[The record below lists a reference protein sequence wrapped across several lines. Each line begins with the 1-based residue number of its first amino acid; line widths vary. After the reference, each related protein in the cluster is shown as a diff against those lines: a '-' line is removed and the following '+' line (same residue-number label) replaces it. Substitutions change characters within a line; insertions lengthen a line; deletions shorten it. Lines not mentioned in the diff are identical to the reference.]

1 MAYIPIWKDT
11 EYLYTGQSVTYRV
24 ELNGETIFNGK
35 AFAAPGETVIKINMN
50 RICENYLHNDDIEVL
65 LNGTQTSEVCYTATG
80 AFKVYINGSSIV
92 DEEFLFVYNYNYDPN
107 EVYPDDGYYIL
118 SSPITDATATN
129 MIQLYTYFLGNNVS
143 NRTDYSGYTRNV
155 CGAEYA
161 LYYLNAKG
169 GWDTFLI
176 EGNSQRTDKIKR
188 HQYNKTFNN
197 QTIDYEKNTYISE
210 IETSWKL
217 NTGILDDDQAK
228 KMCWHLLSSNKVY
241 LHDLVNNVIK
251 PVVITNT
258 QNVYNTYKN
267 SDKRPIQYEIDVTES
282 QTKLRN

>member
-11 EYLYTGQSVTYRV
+11 EHIYTGQSVTYRV
-24 ELNGETIFNGK
+24 TLNGETIFNGK
-35 AFAAPGETVIKINMN
+35 AFAAPGETIIKINLN
-50 RICENYLHNDDIEVL
+50 RICENYLHNDEIDEI
-65 LNGTQTSEVCYTATG
+65 LNGTQMSKVCYTATG
-80 AFKVYINGSSIV
+80 AFYVYENGSQYHSAEY
-92 DEEFLFVYNYNYDPN
+92 DFVYNYNYDPN
-107 EVYPDDGYYIL
+107 EIYPGAGEYIL
-118 SSPITDATATN
+118 SEAITDATATN
-129 MIQLYTYFLGNNVS
+129 MLHFYTYFLGS
-143 NRTDYSGYTRNV
+143 NLVNRADYSGYTRNV

-161 LYYLNAKG
+161 LYYLNARG
-169 GWDTFLI
+169 GWDSFLI

-217 NTGILDDDQAK
+217 NTGILDDEQAK

-241 LHDLVNNVIK
+241 LHDLVNDIIK

-267 SDKRPIQYEIDVTES
+267 SNKQPIQYEIDVTES